1 MIPIGKPYIDRKD
14 GWSYLC
20 AKVNIDAQEHT
31 AWFAVES
38 QFEKYLTVERADAF
52 VVSFLTTAMRKG
64 EDIVCEAPLTKRLKY
79 QLSQYLIPTMAATME
94 IYNSIEL
101 TAPTDDTP
109 LGCEGAVATG
119 WTGGADC
126 MYTLLKHIDPYEKS
140 KKLTHLLVAGNGAIE
155 SANSRG
161 VLIKMMDNARNTV
174 GKDYGL
180 SVIGIDSNTDLI
192 QKENYLAV
200 AGFRLPAVVL
210 AAQKLFRVFYN
221 SAGYEFSKFFF
232 AQENSAYYEL
242 LLVQCFETD
251 STSFYSA
258 GGSTPRIY
266 KLKELAEFEAARK
279 YLHPCIYPGGKNC
292 GTCGKCV
299 RTQAA
304 LYSLGVLD
312 RFGEVFD
319 LELFEKNKDD
329 IFMQI
334 IAKRNSQHYGE
345 VIYMM
350 KKNNIDFPENV
361 KRRARIMSSAMKVVR
376 ENREFLKEKM

>member
-1 MIPIGKPYIDRKD
+1 MIHIGKPYIDRQN

-20 AKVNIDAQEHT
+20 AEITIDGEKNT

-52 VVSFLTTAMRKG
+52 VVSFLTTAMRKR
-64 EDIVCEAPLTKRLKY
+64 ENIVSEAPLTKRLKY
-79 QLSQYLIPTMAATME
+79 QLSQYLIPAMAANME

-101 TAPTDDTP
+101 IAPTDDTP

-126 MYTLLKHIDPYEKS
+126 MFTLMHHIDPVEKS

-155 SANSRG
+155 GDNTRKA
-161 VLIKMMDNARNTV
+161 LIKMVDNAKNTV

-180 SVIGIDSNTDLI
+180 SVIGIDSNTDLL
-192 QKENYLAV
+192 QDENYLAV

-210 AAQKLFRVFYN
+210 AAQKLFGVFYN
-221 SAGYEFSKFFF
+221 SATYEFSKFSFV
-232 AQENSAYYEL
+232 QENSAYYEL
-242 LLVQCFETD
+242 LLMQCFETD
-251 STSFYSA
+251 CTTFYSS
-258 GGSTPRIY
+258 GGSTLRIY
-266 KLKELAEFEAARK
+266 KLKELANFEPARK

-334 IAKRNSQHYGE
+334 LAKRNSQHYGE
-345 VIYMM
+345 VLYMM
-350 KKNNIDFPENV
+350 KKNKIDFPETV
-361 KRRARIMSSAMKVVR
+361 ERKSRIISTAMKVVKN
-376 ENREFLKEKM
+376 NREFLKEKM